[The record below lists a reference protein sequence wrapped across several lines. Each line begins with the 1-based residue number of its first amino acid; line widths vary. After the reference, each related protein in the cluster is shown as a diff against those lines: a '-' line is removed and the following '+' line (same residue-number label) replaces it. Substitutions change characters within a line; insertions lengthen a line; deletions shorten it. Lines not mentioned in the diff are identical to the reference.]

1 MYGKRLEYLVRMD
14 RYLTDAEREKMP
26 VWISRQAESKPLPPP
41 IPDKKPVCE
50 AGSTVYLEND
60 QRFTVESIGQFD
72 IHLRNEDFPLVGR
85 AVSRKQFQ
93 QLLDANP
100 RNGGMVLSE
109 QQRESLVQEQREQ
122 ALSYI
127 EDYLKDE
134 FEITEPDFSNL
145 TQIGL
150 GYTTTEDEQHT
161 IQVNADLEH
170 CTISKFVDD
179 TLYAQD
185 TYASLEDMNRMAL
198 ANLDFDSLMEVDIN
212 EIEEQ
217 EPEISADEPEESTF
231 VSQVMQDV
239 DRLAAREK
247 PAEYDR
253 TNYLAPYEPAI
264 PEGAKAKF
272 VANVQ
277 AIRTL
282 KEIEQRMASGGAPA
296 TEQEQDI
303 LASYL
308 GWGGLADAF
317 DPGKDNWHTEYEQL
331 KTLLTEDEYAAARES
346 T

>member
-1 MYGKRLEYLVRMD
+1 
-14 RYLTDAEREKMP
+14 
-26 VWISRQAESKPLPPP
+26 
-41 IPDKKPVCE
+41 
-50 AGSTVYLEND
+50 
-60 QRFTVESIGQFD
+60 
-72 IHLRNEDFPLVGR
+72 
-85 AVSRKQFQ
+85 
-93 QLLDANP
+93 
-100 RNGGMVLSE
+100 MVLSE

-134 FEITEPDFSNL
+134 FEITEPDFSDL

-161 IQVNADLEH
+161 IQVNADLKH

-185 TYASLEDMNRMAL
+185 TYASLEDMKRMAL

-217 EPEISADEPEESTF
+217 EPEISADEPEKSTF

-239 DRLAAREK
+239 DRLAAREE
-247 PAEYDR
+247 PVEYDR
-253 TNYLAPYEPAI
+253 TNYLAPYEPAV
-264 PEGAKAKF
+264 PEGPKAKF
-272 VANVQ
+272 AANVQ

-303 LASYL
+303 LAGYSWL
-308 GWGGLADAF
+308 GRFGRCL
-317 DPGKDNWHTEYEQL
+317 
-331 KTLLTEDEYAAARES
+331 
-346 T
+346 

>member
-1 MYGKRLEYLVRMD
+1 
-14 RYLTDAEREKMP
+14 
-26 VWISRQAESKPLPPP
+26 
-41 IPDKKPVCE
+41 
-50 AGSTVYLEND
+50 
-60 QRFTVESIGQFD
+60 
-72 IHLRNEDFPLVGR
+72 
-85 AVSRKQFQ
+85 
-93 QLLDANP
+93 
-100 RNGGMVLSE
+100 MVLSE

-179 TLYAQD
+179 TLYAQEKFS
-185 TYASLEDMNRMAL
+185 SLEEMNRKFL
-198 ANLDFDSLMEVDIN
+198 SILDFDSMMEVDIN

-239 DRLAAREK
+239 DRLAAREE

-253 TNYLAPYEPAI
+253 TNYLAPYEPVI
-264 PEGAKAKF
+264 PEGDKAKF
-272 VANVQ
+272 AANVQ

-282 KEIEQRMASGGAPA
+282 KEIE
-296 TEQEQDI
+296 
-303 LASYL
+303 
-308 GWGGLADAF
+308 
-317 DPGKDNWHTEYEQL
+317 
-331 KTLLTEDEYAAARES
+331 
-346 T
+346 

>member
-1 MYGKRLEYLVRMD
+1 MLFDLE
-14 RYLTDAEREKMP
+14 
-26 VWISRQAESKPLPPP
+26 
-41 IPDKKPVCE
+41 
-50 AGSTVYLEND
+50 
-60 QRFTVESIGQFD
+60 
-72 IHLRNEDFPLVGR
+72 
-85 AVSRKQFQ
+85 QFQ

-100 RNGGMVLSE
+100 RTGGMVLSE

-134 FEITEPDFSNL
+134 FEITEPDFSDL

-161 IQVNADLEH
+161 IQVHADLEH

-239 DRLAAREK
+239 DRLAAREIGR
-247 PAEYDR
+247 AH
-253 TNYLAPYEPAI
+253 
-264 PEGAKAKF
+264 
-272 VANVQ
+272 V
-277 AIRTL
+277 
-282 KEIEQRMASGGAPA
+282 
-296 TEQEQDI
+296 
-303 LASYL
+303 
-308 GWGGLADAF
+308 
-317 DPGKDNWHTEYEQL
+317 
-331 KTLLTEDEYAAARES
+331 
-346 T
+346 